1 MTVTDTAHFTML
13 LDRHAAVR
21 LELLMALTA
30 RIRRSE
36 HSLNA

>member
-1 MTVTDTAHFTML
+1 M
-13 LDRHAAVR
+13 LDRHPSVR

-36 HSLNA
+36 RSPTA